1 MAVIVKVQAIWEG
14 FQGAPGYTNWYGLSD
29 GDAAAAANALA
40 PRMRTFFDAIKA
52 NLPSNATVK
61 VQRLYQVIDSLTGRL
76 TGEANLSADPL
87 VVAGT
92 SGTAY
97 AAPVGAV
104 VNWETGMFNDLGHRV
119 RGRSYLV
126 PLAGC
131 FQNNGSINDPNL
143 LVMQNA
149 ATAAIGGTGGL
160 VVFSRPRDA
169 VPEKDIPAHAGVV
182 NTVTGAIIK
191 DKSCVLRSRRD

>member
-40 PRMRTFFDAIKA
+40 PRMRTFFAAIQIYM
-52 NLPSNATVK
+52 PTVATVK
-61 VQRLYQVIDSLTGRL
+61 VQRLYQVIDSLTGHL
-76 TGEANLSADPL
+76 TGEANLTADPA
-87 VVAGT
+87 VVAGG
-92 SGTAY
+92 SATAY

-131 FQNNGSINDPNL
+131 FQTNGTIQDSNL
-143 LVMQNA
+143 A
-149 ATAAIGGTGGL
+149 AIQAAGTAAIGGLGGL
-160 VVFSRPRDA
+160 VVYSRPRKAD
-169 VPEKDIPAHAGVV
+169 PIKGTPAQAGVV
-182 NTVTGAIIK
+182 NTVTAAIVK
-191 DKSCVLRSRRD
+191 DKACVLRSRRD